1 MHETHNHYPLKKKS
15 ETSLWMMIRIIGPK
29 HILLI
34 EQTDQPWRKLD
45 FSCRCKCTCL
55 TLLNSILPVT
65 LTILQIRFLGGRN
78 GDQAKVKV
86 LLVQKKYLTDGLAA
100 HQLKGGLG

>member
-1 MHETHNHYPLKKKS
+1 
-15 ETSLWMMIRIIGPK
+15 MIRIIGPK

-34 EQTDQPWRKLD
+34 EQTDQLWRKLD

-65 LTILQIRFLGGRN
+65 LTILQTSLLGGRN
-78 GDQAKVKV
+78 GEEAKVKV
-86 LLVQKKYLTDGLAA
+86 LLVQKMYLTDGLAA
-100 HQLKGGLG
+100 HQLKGDLGWPDSEQRSRGMGPVDGGN